1 MHLIEIYQSLQTIQ
15 KKYLHLIKS
24 YNLNFEA
31 YPEIHKSKKS
41 QITFL
46 HLPTYLT
53 FSYLH
58 SFDFLLF
65 LFVITFC
72 YKFFGILFTF
82 FSSIF
87 HRILSNLLIITYLCS
102 WLFRLIL
109 NKVFFIGIGL

>member
-15 KKYLHLIKS
+15 KEIS
-24 YNLNFEA
+24 VPFEA

-41 QITFL
+41 LL

-65 LFVITFC
+65 SFPIRYNF
-72 YKFFGILFTF
+72 
-82 FSSIF
+82 
-87 HRILSNLLIITYLCS
+87 
-102 WLFRLIL
+102 
-109 NKVFFIGIGL
+109 